1 MPKPKTPAPAAP
13 VSDAPRTLPVQDL
26 DTVWLPCAALTPWAK
41 NPRKNAAAIPKV
53 AASLR
58 AFGFVAPVV
67 VWKEG
72 ARMVAGHT
80 RLAALQS
87 ILAEEPTFI
96 PKGAPPGA
104 LPGMLP
110 VRFHPFASEAEADAY
125 GIADNRLNEI
135 AEWDSAALDGLLDS
149 LNVDLVALSG
159 FTLELPVLPRLNDT
173 DPLVSGSA
181 QASEAPIRDDFPL
194 PNMGA
199 PTSTVELAVRFGRYR
214 FTMTQAEAALFVA
227 AFESFKARTGTY
239 DGFIGSLI
247 ARL

>member
-1 MPKPKTPAPAAP
+1 MSRKASAPQPMPDTA
-13 VSDAPRTLPVQDL
+13 
-26 DTVWLPCAALTPWAK
+26 TVWLPLKGLTPWAK

-80 RLAALQS
+80 RLAALRS
-87 ILAEEPTFI
+87 ILAEEPGFI
-96 PKGAPPGA
+96 PKGAPPGV

-125 GIADNRLNEI
+125 GIADNRLNEV
-135 AEWDSAALDGLLDS
+135 AEWDQTVLDSLLDGLDA
-149 LNVDLVALSG
+149 DLVTLAG
-159 FTLELPVLPRLNDT
+159 FTLELPVLPGLNDT
-173 DPLVSGSA
+173 APLVPAPASA
-181 QASEAPIRDDFPL
+181 PAQGGPARDDIQL
-194 PNMGA
+194 PGMGA
-199 PTSTVELAVRFGRYR
+199 PTNTVELAVRFGTYR
-214 FTMTQAEAALFVA
+214 FTMTQAESAVFVA
-227 AFESFKARTGTY
+227 AFEAFKARTGTY